1 MLVLIWPAYL
11 LAQFM
16 SVLVTRRGPAPGD
29 GPDGAEAHS
38 TSGDE
43 KPETHSKGGAASPQ
57 EMDCSPLVGRVK
69 GYLSF

>member
-43 KPETHSKGGAASPQ
+43 KPETHSKGEAASPQ
-57 EMDCSPLVGRVK
+57 EKQPHL
-69 GYLSF
+69 YLSDGTKDTR